1 MSGSNASRCG
11 SNEAVTE
18 SDAEEEPAREL
29 QEKHTQYPFLQQSTL
44 FQEDQVELA
53 IHQTDKDGSP
63 QAKRGEV

>member
-29 QEKHTQYPFLQQSTL
+29 QEKHTQYPLLQQSTL
-44 FQEDQVELA
+44 FQEVELA
-53 IHQTDKDGSP
+53 IHQIDKDGSP
-63 QAKRGEV
+63 QATRGGV